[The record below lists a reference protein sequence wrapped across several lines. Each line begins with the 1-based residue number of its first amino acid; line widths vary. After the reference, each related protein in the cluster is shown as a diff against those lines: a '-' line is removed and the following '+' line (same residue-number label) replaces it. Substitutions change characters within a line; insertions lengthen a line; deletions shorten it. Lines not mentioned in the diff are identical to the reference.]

1 LVDLFKMIYHSSD
14 GSVTRCW
21 HEPDDGQERRPDGP
35 ARLPGLGM
43 VTGNG
48 KTNFLSGLETSVWL
62 KRKVNL
68 IDLN

>member
-1 LVDLFKMIYHSSD
+1 MIYHSSD

-21 HEPDDGQERRPDGP
+21 HEPDDCQERRPDGP
-35 ARLPGLGM
+35 ARLPGFGM

-68 IDLN
+68 IDLNVFD